1 MNFYKSEQVTEHII
15 RIRTFFDDACMY
27 YIRGKKSGL
36 LVDTGYGFGQ
46 LKEYV
51 DELADQPYEVV
62 ISHGHLDHA
71 NGAGEWEKVYMSH
84 EDLQL
89 YQEHAPVNKRKDFL
103 RQYVPDIDDY
113 DDELFIKESD
123 TCFENLQDGQVFD
136 LGDVEVVAYS
146 APGHTKGMMVF
157 LVRQDRTMLFGDA
170 CGVFTL
176 FCMPEATSL
185 EEYIETLTRLK
196 GLMPQYDRILRQH
209 GTCESPLSLVDED
222 IEIVRSV
229 LDGTDDHQP
238 FKFNGFNCFIARKID
253 HESRGKRLDGK
264 EGNIIY
270 ITEKI
275 RKEA

>member
-1 MNFYKSEQVTEHII
+1 MMP
-15 RIRTFFDDACMY
+15 ACTMY
-27 YIRGKKSGL
+27 VVKKKGL
-36 LVDTGYGFGQ
+36 LIDTGYGFGH

-51 DELADQPYEVV
+51 DELAGQPYEVV

-71 NGAGEWEKVYMSH
+71 NGAGEWEKVYMNH
-84 EDLQL
+84 KDIDL
-89 YQEHAPVNKRKDFL
+89 YRKHSSVEGRKDFL
-103 RQYVPDIDDY
+103 KQFVPDIDSY
-113 DDELFIKESD
+113 DEDLFIREHNTSFCD
-123 TCFENLQDGQVFD
+123 LEDGQIFE
-136 LGDVEVVAYS
+136 LGNVDVVVYA

-157 LVRQDRTMLFGDA
+157 LVKQDRTVVFGDA

-185 EEYIETLTRLK
+185 EEYVATLDKLK

-222 IEIVRSV
+222 IDIVRSI

-238 FKFNGFNCFIARKID
+238 YEFNGIKCFIARRID
-253 HESRGKRLDGK
+253 PETHGQRLDGK

-270 ITEKI
+270 ISEKI
-275 RKEA
+275 RKES